1 MHKCCYQCVIQ
12 KFILQTMENNMS
24 DITVRRNEDEGD
36 WEAFTANVL
45 GDVIYGYGETEHQAV
60 ADLKAA
66 IYLREEMS

>member
-1 MHKCCYQCVIQ
+1 
-12 KFILQTMENNMS
+12 MENNMS

>member
-1 MHKCCYQCVIQ
+1 
-12 KFILQTMENNMS
+12 MS

-36 WEAFTANVL
+36 WEAFTVNVL

-66 IYLREEMS
+66 IYLREELS